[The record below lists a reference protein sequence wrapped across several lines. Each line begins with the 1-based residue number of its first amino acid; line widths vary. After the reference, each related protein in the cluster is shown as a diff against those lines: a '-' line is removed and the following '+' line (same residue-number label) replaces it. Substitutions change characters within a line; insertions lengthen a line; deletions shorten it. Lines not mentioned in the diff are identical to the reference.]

1 MSWTAPRGLPALY
14 RASGA
19 WCPMWRSAPAH
30 RSRDARRGRPRCR
43 QGRSRGLRGQRR
55 PPRSRCSDCDTV
67 WAQMSELPDSFDP
80 DQCARYL
87 RHLAAIPSPF
97 LPIGDAALALASFE
111 RPRVALARYRQ
122 HLAGLARDVGRHA
135 GATADLSARAQALN
149 EVILLKYGYSGDE
162 LSYDDLQN
170 ANLMRV
176 VDRRKGL
183 PVALGIL
190 YMHAGR
196 AQGWETVG
204 LAFPGHFLVR
214 LSDGPERLILDP
226 FHGGRICTA
235 AELREL
241 LKATAGL
248 DSELQTEHYAPVS
261 DCDVLLR
268 LQNNLKARLIQTEQ
282 YERAVMVVETMLML
296 APDLAE
302 VWREAGLLHA
312 RLGKMRSAAAALEQV
327 VLRAPDDMARHQA
340 AAMLQQLRSKL
351 N

>member
-1 MSWTAPRGLPALY
+1 
-14 RASGA
+14 
-19 WCPMWRSAPAH
+19 
-30 RSRDARRGRPRCR
+30 
-43 QGRSRGLRGQRR
+43 
-55 PPRSRCSDCDTV
+55 
-67 WAQMSELPDSFDP
+67 
-80 DQCARYL
+80 
-87 RHLAAIPSPF
+87 
-97 LPIGDAALALASFE
+97 
-111 RPRVALARYRQ
+111 
-122 HLAGLARDVGRHA
+122 
-135 GATADLSARAQALN
+135 
-149 EVILLKYGYSGDE
+149 
-162 LSYDDLQN
+162 
-170 ANLMRV
+170 MRV

-204 LAFPGHFLVR
+204 LAFPGHFLIR

-248 DSELQTEHYAPVS
+248 DSELQTEHYASVS

-268 LQNNLKARLIQTEQ
+268 LQNNLKARLIQAEQ
-282 YERAVMVVETMLML
+282 YERAVMVAETMLML

-302 VWREAGLLHA
+302 LWREAGLLHA
-312 RLGKMRSAAAALEQV
+312 RLGNMRSAAAALEQV

>member
-1 MSWTAPRGLPALY
+1 
-14 RASGA
+14 
-19 WCPMWRSAPAH
+19 
-30 RSRDARRGRPRCR
+30 
-43 QGRSRGLRGQRR
+43 
-55 PPRSRCSDCDTV
+55 
-67 WAQMSELPDSFDP
+67 MSELPDSFDP

-87 RHLAAIPSPF
+87 RHLAALPSPV

-122 HLAGLARDVGRHA
+122 HLAGVARDVGRHA

-190 YMHAGR
+190 YLHAAR
-196 AQGWETVG
+196 AQGWDSVG
-204 LAFPGHFLVR
+204 LGFPGHFLIR
-214 LSDGPERLILDP
+214 LAEGAERLIVDP
-226 FHGGRICTA
+226 FHGGRICGA

-241 LKATAGL
+241 LKAMAGQEI
-248 DSELQTEHYAPVS
+248 ELSPEHYAPVS
-261 DCDVLLR
+261 DRDVLLR
-268 LQNNLKARLIQTEQ
+268 LQNNLKSRLLQAGR
-282 YERAVMVVETMLML
+282 YERALGIIETMLML
-296 APDLAE
+296 APDMAE
-302 VWREAGLLHA
+302 LWQEAGVLHA
-312 RLGKMRSAAAALEQV
+312 RQGNIRASVNALQEFV
-327 VLRAPDDMARHQA
+327 IRAPEGAARHQA
-340 AAMLQQLRSKL
+340 AAMLQQLKSKL